1 MRTIRSFAI
10 ILALFLLTACAAAP
24 AAEGGVAAT
33 TAPVAQFAA
42 AIAEGTDIPVTQIIT
57 DSVSCLHDYSLSVRQ
72 MEAVERSDLVLL
84 SGAGLEDFMQDCLS
98 SAETVDCSAG
108 VTLRPEDPHIW
119 LDPDN
124 AAIMAENICAALSD
138 HYPEHT
144 EVFAENALELTAQLR
159 ELKQWGVRELADL
172 DRRSIITFHDGFA
185 YLADAFGLEILA
197 AVEEESGSEA
207 SAADLTAIIGLV
219 EEYDLSCVFTEVN
232 GSDAAASVICA
243 ETGAAAYTL
252 DTAMSTD
259 YFTAMEQNIRT
270 LKEALQ

>member
-1 MRTIRSFAI
+1 MRTIRLFAI
-10 ILALFLLTACAAAP
+10 LLALFLLTACAAAP

-42 AIAEGTDIPVTQIIT
+42 VITEGADIPVSQIIT

-72 MEAVERSDLVLL
+72 MEAVERSELVLL
-84 SGAGLEDFMQDCLS
+84 SGAGLEDFMEDSLS
-98 SAETVDCSAG
+98 SAKTVDCSAG

-124 AAIMAENICAALSD
+124 AAIMAENICKALCA
-138 HYPEHT
+138 HYPAHADL
-144 EVFAENALELTAQLR
+144 FAENTKLLQTRLQ
-159 ELKQWGVRELADL
+159 ELKQWGMGELSNL
-172 DRRSIITFHDGFA
+172 SCDRIITFHDGFA

-197 AVEEESGSEA
+197 SVEEESGSEA

-219 EEYDLSCVFTEVN
+219 EEYGLGCVFTEVN
-232 GSDAAASVICA
+232 GSEAAASVICA
-243 ETGAAAYTL
+243 ETGIEAYAL
-252 DTAMSTD
+252 NMAMSTD